1 MMKNMVAKNAKPKK
15 KAQLCEHRNKQRMQ
29 SQPMVLLSPRLTF
42 FFLHQ
47 MHDLCVNC
55 LFNGL
60 IVGWLMLIVGWL
72 LVI

>member
-1 MMKNMVAKNAKPKK
+1 MRSQK
-15 KAQLCEHRNKQRMQ
+15 KAQLCEHRNKQLMQ

-47 MHDLCVNC
+47 MHDPCVNF

-60 IVGWLMLIVGWL
+60 IVGWLMLIVG
-72 LVI
+72 